1 MLIGSF
7 KCMDREFICFEL
19 YWMVVWEDYLW
30 VRLSG
35 RIFSYF
41 SDWLLSPGKS
51 HSLAYMVR
59 IPSWRRLDSLPLD
72 IDI

>member
-7 KCMDREFICFEL
+7 KCMDRGFICFEL

-35 RIFSYF
+35 RILSYF
-41 SDWLLSPGKS
+41 SDWLISPGKS
-51 HSLAYMVR
+51 YSLSYMVR